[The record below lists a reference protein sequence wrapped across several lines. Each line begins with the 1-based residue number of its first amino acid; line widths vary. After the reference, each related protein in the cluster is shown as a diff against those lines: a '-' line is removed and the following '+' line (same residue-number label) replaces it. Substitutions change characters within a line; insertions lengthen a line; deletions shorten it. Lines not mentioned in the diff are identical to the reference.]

1 MKILEQ
7 SIIAKSPTRKSED
20 GLVVTNDF
28 IAVIDGST
36 SKTTHRYHPRMNNG
50 RYAMLIVSRY
60 IRQMSPDTS
69 CHQFCN
75 GVTREIQKRYH
86 PGLLRRLF
94 SKTPADPAT
103 HPEERLTASAVV
115 YSRLRREIWMIGDCQ
130 CLINGE
136 LCENPKP
143 YEQML
148 AEQRA
153 VKVREMLAEG
163 RTPEEI
169 LANDEARAS
178 IIPRMLE
185 EMKNQNVTYAVI
197 DGFRIPEHL
206 VPVITLDF
214 RSWEIVLASDGYPFL
229 CPTLAESEARLAHQ
243 KTADPLNIGDFKA
256 TKGFAAGN
264 NSFDDRTYIKFTV

>member
-1 MKILEQ
+1 M
-7 SIIAKSPTRKSED
+7 T
-20 GLVVTNDF
+20 
-28 IAVIDGST
+28 
-36 SKTTHRYHPRMNNG
+36 NG

-75 GVTREIQKRYH
+75 GITREIQKRYH

>member
-1 MKILEQ
+1 M
-7 SIIAKSPTRKSED
+7 T
-20 GLVVTNDF
+20 
-28 IAVIDGST
+28 
-36 SKTTHRYHPRMNNG
+36 NG

-197 DGFRIPEHL
+197 DGFPIPQQL

-214 RSWEIVLASDGYPFL
+214 QPWEIVLASDGYPQL
-229 CPTLAESEARLAHQ
+229 APTLAETEALLDEQRAS
-243 KTADPLNIGDFKA
+243 DPLNIGRFKA
-256 TKGFAAGN
+256 TKSFVIGN
-264 NSFDDRTYIKFTV
+264 NSFDDRSYIRFSV